1 MSELNVR
8 EVTTDAAAPQQW
20 LAVLHG
26 IYGAGRNWGSVARGF
41 VEASPEWG
49 ALLVD
54 LREHGGSSGFQGPH
68 TLEATAADLSGLER
82 AASVRAV
89 LGHSFGGK
97 IALLHG
103 GGDEHVGQ
111 VWVID
116 STPEAREPSGSA
128 WGMLRVL
135 RSVPERFD
143 DREQAVEA
151 LVAGGVDRPVALWMT
166 TNLEWRDDEYRWRLD
181 LDVMEELLRD
191 FFRTDLWSMVE
202 DPREGLELHFV
213 RATASRVLS
222 EEAASRIRS
231 AGQRTGRVFL
241 HDVQGGH
248 WLNADNPEELVRLL
262 GVHL

>member
-1 MSELNVR
+1 MGGLNVR
-8 EVTTDAAAPQQW
+8 EVAAEGAAPEQW
-20 LAVLHG
+20 LVVLHG
-26 IYGAGRNWGSVARGF
+26 IYGAGRNWGSVARGI

-54 LREHGGSSGFQGPH
+54 LREHGESGGFEPPH

-82 AASVRAV
+82 ADAMRAV

-97 IALLHG
+97 IALLRG
-103 GGDEHVGQ
+103 KTDESIEQ

-135 RSVPERFD
+135 RSVPDHFG
-143 DREQAVEA
+143 DRDEAVEA
-151 LVAGGVDRPVALWMT
+151 LVAGGVERPVALWMT
-166 TNLEWRDDEYRWRLD
+166 TNLEWREGEYRWRLD
-181 LDVMEELLRD
+181 LDAMEELLRD
-191 FFRTDLWSMVE
+191 FFRTDLWSLVE
-202 DPREGLELHFV
+202 DPREGLDLHFV
-213 RATASRVLS
+213 RATGSRVLT
-222 EEAASRIRS
+222 EEAASRIRA

-248 WLNADNPEELVRLL
+248 WLNADNPDEVVRLL
-262 GVHL
+262 SVHL